1 MDDGIESL
9 NCPKCLHPLEADEV
23 SEGVAAQCTSCG
35 FRSEVVPWA
44 EGEDRTRPPDDS
56 DLADIYYS

>member
-9 NCPKCLHPLEADEV
+9 NCPKDEV